1 MRIFYVLFFI
11 LLTGFTATAQDRD
24 QPSRGGEPEARIVK
38 FYPNPASSFITF
50 DFQKEFDK
58 SYSFQIFN
66 FLGKKV
72 YDVTN
77 LTPKTVVNLNDF
89 YRGVYIFQIRDKS
102 GKIVDSGR
110 FQVSK

>member
-1 MRIFYVLFFI
+1 MRILYILSFIVLSAFSVS
-11 LLTGFTATAQDRD
+11 AQDRD
-24 QPSRGGEPEARIVK
+24 NGSQREPEARIVK
-38 FYPNPASSFITF
+38 FYPNPATTFITF

-58 SYSFQIFN
+58 TYTFQIFN

-77 LTPKTVVNLNDF
+77 LTPKTVVSLNEF

-102 GKIVDSGR
+102 GKIVDTGR
-110 FQVSK
+110 FQVTK

>member
-1 MRIFYVLFFI
+1 MKILYILSFI
-11 LLTGFTATAQDRD
+11 VFTAFGAQAQDRD
-24 QPSRGGEPEARIVK
+24 NGSQRQEPEARIVK
-38 FYPNPASSFITF
+38 FYPNPATSFITF

-58 SYSFQIFN
+58 SYTFLIFN
-66 FLGKKV
+66 FVGKKV

-77 LTPKTVVNLNDF
+77 LTPKTVVNLNEF

-110 FQVSK
+110 FQVTK

>member
-1 MRIFYVLFFI
+1 MRILYILSLIVL
-11 LLTGFTATAQDRD
+11 TAFGASAQDRD
-24 QPSRGGEPEARIVK
+24 GSQRTEPEARIVK
-38 FYPNPASSFITF
+38 FYPNPATSFITF

-58 SYSFQIFN
+58 SYTFQIFN

-89 YRGVYIFQIRDKS
+89 YRGVYIFQIRDKT

>member
-1 MRIFYVLFFI
+1 MRILYILSFI
-11 LLTGFTATAQDRD
+11 IFTVFGAAAQDRD
-24 QPSRGGEPEARIVK
+24 NGPQRGEPEARIVK
-38 FYPNPASSFITF
+38 FYPNPATTFITF
-50 DFQKEFDK
+50 DFQKDFDK
-58 SYSFQIFN
+58 SYTFQIFN

-110 FQVSK
+110 FQVAK

>member
-1 MRIFYVLFFI
+1 MRILYILTFI
-11 LLTGFTATAQDRD
+11 LFSTFAATAQDRD
-24 QPSRGGEPEARIVK
+24 NAPRQEPEARIVK
-38 FYPNPASSFITF
+38 FYPNPATSFITF

-77 LTPKTVVNLNDF
+77 LTPKTVINVNEF
-89 YRGVYIFQIRDKS
+89 YRGVYIFQIRDKT

>member
-1 MRIFYVLFFI
+1 MRILYILFFI
-11 LLTGFTATAQDRD
+11 VFSTFAATAQDRD
-24 QPSRGGEPEARIVK
+24 NSSRQEPEARIVK
-38 FYPNPASSFITF
+38 FYPNPATSFITF

-58 SYSFQIFN
+58 SYTFQIFN

-77 LTPKTVVNLNDF
+77 LTPKTVVSLNEF
-89 YRGVYIFQIRDKS
+89 FRGVYIFQIRDKT

>member
-1 MRIFYVLFFI
+1 MRIFYILSFI
-11 LLTGFTATAQDRD
+11 FLTGIAATAQDRD
-24 QPSRGGEPEARIVK
+24 NGSRGEPEARIVK
-38 FYPNPASSFITF
+38 FYPNPATSFITF

-77 LTPKTVVNLNDF
+77 LTPKTVVNLNEF
-89 YRGVYIFQIRDKS
+89 YRGVYIFQIRDKA

>member
-1 MRIFYVLFFI
+1 MKILYILTFI
-11 LLTGFTATAQDRD
+11 VFSAFAATAQDRD
-24 QPSRGGEPEARIVK
+24 NSGQRGEPEARIVK
-38 FYPNPASSFITF
+38 FYPNPATTFITF

-58 SYSFQIFN
+58 SYTFQIFN

-72 YDVTN
+72 YDN
-77 LTPKTVVNLNDF
+77 ANITPKTIVNLNEF
-89 YRGVYIFQIRDKS
+89 YRGVYIFQIRDKA